1 MKLDINYIANLAR
14 LQLTAKEKRRLG
26 PQLRSILS
34 YFEKIAKLK
43 TGNIPPTFQTTG
55 ISDMTR
61 KDTIERKRSLNSD
74 QALANAP
81 ERKDNLFKV
90 PKVF

>member
-1 MKLDINYIANLAR
+1 MKFDIAYIADLAR
-14 LQLTAKEKRRLG
+14 LKLTAKEKKYLK
-26 PQLRSILS
+26 PQLRSTLS
-34 YFEKIAKLK
+34 YFEKITKLK
-43 TGNIPPTFQTTG
+43 TENVPPTFQTTG
-55 ISDMTR
+55 IADMTR
-61 KDTIERKRSLNSD
+61 KDILERKRSLIPE